1 MYQSYSLATTAPRE
15 RFDCFHG
22 IVDGVFC
29 RMTLDLERAAR
40 HAFEASL
47 ETTDLGR
54 VQLARVATT
63 PLHVRRRPQ
72 DIARIDDPPYLVK
85 FQRTGESLWT
95 QRGRDVHIRPGD
107 FVVCSTAEPYA
118 LRFRGPYDMPVLV
131 IPQSVMRR
139 LTPDPDQFLGLRMPG
154 DDADC
159 GLLSNF
165 VFQVAARMN
174 RLAVPVMLRAEA
186 NILDLLGAVLNARA
200 RPGST
205 SGHSMSRSG
214 QLARIK
220 FYIGDHLHE
229 RRLGPAT
236 IAAALR
242 LSTRYVHS
250 VFEGEGMT
258 VGGYI
263 RHCRVAACRESL
275 EAAGPSQSL
284 TDVALRWGFYDLS
297 HMTRC
302 FNREFGAP
310 PRRFLLQQRDA
321 GDRFPASSSY
331 KGDARSD

>member
-1 MYQSYSLATTAPRE
+1 MYQSYSLATTQPRE
-15 RFDCFHG
+15 RFDCFQG

-29 RMTLDLERAAR
+29 RMTLDIDRAAR
-40 HAFEASL
+40 AVFDARL
-47 ETTDLGR
+47 ESADLGR
-54 VQLARVATT
+54 VQLVRVATT
-63 PLHVRRRPQ
+63 PLWVRRLPQ

-85 FQRTGESLWT
+85 FQRTGESMWS
-95 QRGRDVHIRPGD
+95 QRGRDVRIRPGD

-131 IPQSVMRR
+131 IPQSIMRL
-139 LTPDPDQFLGLRMPG
+139 LTPDPDQFLGVLMAG
-154 DDADC
+154 EDADC
-159 GLLSNF
+159 GLLSSF

-174 RLAVPVMLRAEA
+174 RLAAPVMRRAEA

-200 RPGST
+200 RPGS
-205 SGHSMSRSG
+205 MSRSG

-220 FYIGDHLHE
+220 VYIGQHLHE
-229 RRLGPAT
+229 RQLGPAT

-258 VGGYI
+258 IGSYI
-263 RHCRVAACRESL
+263 RHRRVAACREAL

-284 TDVALRWGFYDLS
+284 TDLALRWGFYDLS

-302 FNREFGAP
+302 FNREVGAP

-321 GDRFPASSSY
+321 RTAAGAASSY
-331 KGDARSD
+331 KPDALPD

>member
-1 MYQSYSLATTAPRE
+1 MYQSYSLATTQPRE

-29 RMTLDLERAAR
+29 RMTLDIDRAAR
-40 HAFEASL
+40 AVFDARL
-47 ETTDLGR
+47 ESADLGR
-54 VQLARVATT
+54 VQLVRVATT
-63 PLHVRRRPQ
+63 PLFVRRLPQ

-85 FQRTGESLWT
+85 FQRTGESLWS
-95 QRGRDVHIRPGD
+95 QRGRDVHVRPGD

-131 IPQSVMRR
+131 IPQSTMRQ
-139 LTPDPDQFLGLRMPG
+139 LTPDPDQFLGVLMAG

-174 RLAVPVMLRAEA
+174 RLTAPVMRRAEA
-186 NILDLLGAVLNARA
+186 SILDLLGAVLSARA
-200 RPGST
+200 RPG
-205 SGHSMSRSG
+205 SMSRSG

-220 FYIGDHLHE
+220 LYIGDHLQE
-229 RRLGPAT
+229 RRLGPSM

-242 LSTRYVHS
+242 MSTRYVHS
-250 VFEGEGMT
+250 VFEGEDMT

-263 RHCRVAACRESL
+263 RHRRLAACRESL
-275 EAAGPSQSL
+275 ESAGLSQSL
-284 TDVALRWGFYDLS
+284 TDLALRWGFYDLS

-321 GDRFPASSSY
+321 GSGLRASSSY
-331 KGDARSD
+331 KPDALGD

>member
-1 MYQSYSLATTAPRE
+1 MYQSYSLATAQPRE

-29 RMTLDLERAAR
+29 RMTLDIDRVLRAAFD
-40 HAFEASL
+40 AQL
-47 ETTDLGR
+47 ESTDLGR
-54 VQLARVATT
+54 LQLVRVAT
-63 PLHVRRRPQ
+63 PPMSVRRCPQ
-72 DIARIDDPPYLVK
+72 DIARIDDPPYLIK

-95 QRGRDVHIRPGD
+95 QRGRDVHMRSGD
-107 FVVCSTAEPYA
+107 FVVCSTSEPYA

-139 LTPDPDQFLGLRMPG
+139 LTPDPDQFLGVRLAG

-159 GLLSNF
+159 GLLSSF
-165 VFQVAARMN
+165 VFQVTARMD
-174 RLAVPVMLRAEA
+174 RLAAPMMRRVEA
-186 NILDLLGAVLNARA
+186 NILDLLGTVLNARA
-200 RPGST
+200 RPAPT
-205 SGHSMSRSG
+205 SRFG
-214 QLARIK
+214 QLTRVK
-220 FYIGDHLHE
+220 LYIGEHLHE

-250 VFEGEGMT
+250 LFEGEDMT

-263 RHCRVAACRESL
+263 RRRRVAACRESL

-284 TDVALRWGFYDLS
+284 TDLALRWGFYDLS

-302 FNREFGAP
+302 FNRELGAP
-310 PRRFLLQQRDA
+310 PRRFLLQMRNEQADTA
-321 GDRFPASSSY
+321 TASSY
-331 KGDARSD
+331 KPDARSH

>member
-1 MYQSYSLATTAPRE
+1 MYQSYSLATTQPRE
-15 RFDCFHG
+15 RFDYFHG

-29 RMTLDLERAAR
+29 RMTLDIDRGVRA
-40 HAFEASL
+40 AFEASL
-47 ETTDLGR
+47 ESTDLGR
-54 VQLARVATT
+54 VQLVRVSTS
-63 PLHVRRRPQ
+63 PLQVRRLPQ

-85 FQRTGESLWT
+85 FQRAGESLWS
-95 QRGRDVHIRPGD
+95 QRGRDVHVRRGD

-131 IPQSVMRR
+131 VPQSIMRR
-139 LTPDPDQFLGLRMPG
+139 VTPDPDQFLGVRMAG

-159 GLLSNF
+159 GLLSSF

-174 RLAVPVMLRAEA
+174 RLAAPMMRRVEA

-205 SGHSMSRSG
+205 SRAG

-220 FYIGDHLHE
+220 VYIGEHLHE
-229 RRLGPAT
+229 RQLGPGT

-250 VFEGEGMT
+250 VFEGEDTT

-263 RHCRVAACRESL
+263 RRCRLAACRESL
-275 EAAGPSQSL
+275 ESAGPSFSL
-284 TDVALRWGFYDLS
+284 TDIALRWGFYDLS

-302 FNREFGAP
+302 FNREYGAP
-310 PRRFLLQQRDA
+310 PRRFLLQLRDGEA
-321 GDRFPASSSY
+321 CSPASSSY